1 MGISIPFIGGAYAGR
16 SLNINAQVCQ
26 NLYPVLDQEGGKS
39 VVALMNTPGLEF
51 FSDPSLG
58 FKRKR
63 KLGYISFAGTV
74 AGVKT

>member
-1 MGISIPFIGGAYAGR
+1 
-16 SLNINAQVCQ
+16 
-26 NLYPVLDQEGGKS
+26 
-39 VVALMNTPGLEF
+39 MNTPGLEF